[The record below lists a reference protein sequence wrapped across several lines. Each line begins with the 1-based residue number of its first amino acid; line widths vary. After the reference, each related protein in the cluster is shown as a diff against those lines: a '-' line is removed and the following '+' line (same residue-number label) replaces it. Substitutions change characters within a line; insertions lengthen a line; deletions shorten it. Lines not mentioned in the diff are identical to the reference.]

1 MLSFFKSRAEKDREI
16 ARLKLALSIT
26 SVALKEL
33 IEKVNS
39 SISTKVDVVSDGLVL
54 AAYDEG
60 IRDAAKIAENC
71 DAPSFL
77 LDDCAIPTYRDLE
90 IVDAVKSKI
99 VDEILLRI
107 AFKKK

>member
-16 ARLKLALSIT
+16 ARLRLALSLT
-26 SVALKEL
+26 SAALKEL
-33 IEKVNS
+33 IEKVNLS
-39 SISTKVDVVSDGLVL
+39 VATKVDAKDEVVL

-60 IRDAAKIAENC
+60 IRDAAKIAEDC
-71 DAPSFL
+71 AAPSFL
-77 LDDCAIPTYRDLE
+77 SDGRVEPSYRDFE